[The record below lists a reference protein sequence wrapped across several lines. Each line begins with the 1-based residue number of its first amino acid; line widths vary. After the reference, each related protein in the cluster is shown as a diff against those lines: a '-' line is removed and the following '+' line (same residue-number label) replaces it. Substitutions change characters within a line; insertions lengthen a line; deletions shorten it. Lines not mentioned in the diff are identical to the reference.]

1 LGIVGVLIADPTL
14 RKFTRPTWAEV
25 SLNALRA
32 NYREIRRLV
41 GPKVEVCS
49 VVKADAYGHGAERCA
64 LALEAEG
71 ARWFGVTTTDEGVP
85 LREAGLR
92 GRVLLMTGFWRGEEE
107 EVVRRNLT
115 STVWAPWHVEL
126 LNRAADTLGAPP
138 QPVHL
143 KIDTGMGRLGVVL
156 EELPAIC
163 DLIRR
168 SSHVALEGIFTHFAS
183 SEVLDAPDV
192 AEQVE
197 RFEAALRLV
206 KEHGL
211 SPALCHMDNTGG
223 MLSRPATWKNMVRP
237 GLALYGYALPLIAA
251 GKPVNE
257 PPPLTL
263 EPALSWRTRL
273 VSLKEEE
280 AGRALG
286 YGGAFTTVRRSRIGV
301 LPVGYA
307 DGYNRE
313 LSNRGRVIVR
323 GQYCPIVGA
332 ISMDLTLVDVTDIPG
347 VEIGDE
353 VILLGRGGESFVGAP
368 EIAAHCRTIP
378 YEILCAISKRVPRN
392 YIESGK
398 QL

>member
-1 LGIVGVLIADPTL
+1 VGVLIADPTL

-25 SLNALRA
+25 SLSALCA
-32 NYREIRRLV
+32 NYRAIQRLV
-41 GPKVEVCS
+41 GARVEVCS

-85 LREAGLR
+85 LREAGVQ

-126 LNRAADTLGAPP
+126 LDRAAQDLGASP

-143 KIDTGMGRLGVVL
+143 KIDTGMGRLGVVP

-163 DLIRR
+163 NLIRR
-168 SSHVALEGIFTHFAS
+168 SSHVALEGVFTHLAS
-183 SEVLDAPDV
+183 SEVLDAADV
-192 AEQVE
+192 AEQME
-197 RFEAALRLV
+197 RFDDALRV
-206 KEHGL
+206 VREHGL
-211 SPALCHMDNTGG
+211 SPVLCHMDNTGG

-237 GLALYGYALPLIAA
+237 GLALYGYAPPLIAA
-251 GKPVNE
+251 GKPVND
-257 PPPLTL
+257 PSPLTL
-263 EPALSWRTRL
+263 TPALSWRTRL
-273 VSLKEEE
+273 VSLKHVE

-286 YGGAFTTVRRSRIGV
+286 YGGTFRTKRSSTIAV

-332 ISMDLTLVDVTDIPG
+332 VSMDLTLIDVTDVPG
-347 VEIGDE
+347 AEVGDE
-353 VILLGRGGESFVGAP
+353 VILLGRSEEAFVGAP

-392 YIESGK
+392 YTE
-398 QL
+398 